1 MLTNLYIENI
11 AVIEKSNIDFTG
23 GLNVLTGETGAGKS
37 IVIDSIN
44 AVLGHRSSRGM
55 IRSEADAAFVSAT
68 FEELSPL
75 TLKKL
80 SAMGYEA
87 EDGTLILSR
96 ELTASGKNNCRIN
109 SRPATVAAL
118 REIGEYLINIHG
130 QNDNL
135 ELMNPALHIVY
146 IDALADDAAL
156 LSAYRKT
163 YRELRAVEEELGS
176 LDTDEAERLR
186 KIDLLTFQ
194 IAELED
200 AELEVGEYDALTAER
215 NALQNREKI
224 AKELMGARIALDG
237 DDEVDG
243 ALRMLDDA
251 SSAVMNASRYLSS
264 LEGSADRLSS
274 ALYELQE
281 ISHELESAMDDID
294 ADPGRLEEIEERL
307 DLLYRLRHKYGE
319 SEEEML
325 AYLDNAK
332 KELSALNDYANNRAQ
347 LEMRREKLYQAAYD
361 SAKELSDLR
370 RKVGEEF
377 RTSVE
382 REMAFLL
389 MPNVRL
395 EIRQDEVELNSR
407 GIDRIEFLISTNPG
421 EDPKPVSKI
430 ASGGELSRMMLAIKT
445 VLSRADFVQTLI
457 FDEIDTGISG
467 SAADRV
473 GRKLR
478 QLSLDRQVLCVTHQ
492 AQIAA
497 FAMNHLFISKEVRDD
512 RTFTRVQSL
521 DEDGR
526 VEELARI
533 VGGEQITDSA
543 RNHARELLNSA
554 KSGRWSVDSGQWSVN
569 SN

>member
-11 AVIEKSNIDFTG
+11 AVIEKSNIDFTE

-37 IVIDSIN
+37 IVIDAIN
-44 AVLGHRSSRGM
+44 AVLGKRSSRGM
-55 IRSEADAAFVSAT
+55 IRSGADAAFVSAT
-68 FEELSPL
+68 FEELSEL
-75 TLKKL
+75 ALKKL
-80 SAMGYEA
+80 GMMGYEA

-96 ELTASGKNNCRIN
+96 SLSASGKNTCRIN

-118 REIGEYLINIHG
+118 GEIGEYLINIHG

-146 IDALADDAAL
+146 IDALADIGER
-156 LSAYRKT
+156 LSAYRKL
-163 YRELRAVEEELGS
+163 YRELRSVEEELNS
-176 LDTDEAERLR
+176 AETDEAERLR
-186 KIDLLTFQ
+186 RIDLLTFQ
-194 IAELED
+194 ITELED
-200 AELEVGEYDALTAER
+200 ADITVGEYDSLTEER

-224 AKELMGARIALDG
+224 AKELMRARIALDG

-251 SSAVMNASRYLSS
+251 STSVMNASRYLSS
-264 LEGSADRLSS
+264 LEGASDRLSS
-274 ALYELQE
+274 ALYELQD
-281 ISHELESAMDDID
+281 ISRELESAMDDID

-307 DLLYRLRHKYGE
+307 DLLYRLRHKYGDT
-319 SEEEML
+319 EEEML
-325 AYLDNAK
+325 AYLDNAQ
-332 KELSALNDYANNRAQ
+332 KELKSLTDYAYNREQ
-347 LEMRREKLYQAAYD
+347 LERRREDLYNSAYN
-361 SAKELSDLR
+361 SAKEISEI
-370 RKVGEEF
+370 RKKVCEDF
-377 RTSVE
+377 RSSVE
-382 REMAFLL
+382 REMAFLQ

-395 EIRQDEVELNSR
+395 AIQHAEVELNSR
-407 GIDRIEFLISTNPG
+407 GIDKLEFLISTNPG
-421 EDPKPVSKI
+421 EEPKPVSKI

-473 GRKLR
+473 GKKLS
-478 QLSLDRQVLCVTHQ
+478 QLSCDRQVLCVTHQ

-497 FAMNHLFISKEVRDD
+497 FADNHLFISKEVHGD
-512 RTFTRVQSL
+512 RTFTHVSPL
-521 DEDGR
+521 DDDGR

-543 RNHARELLNSA
+543 RNHAKELLIAARN
-554 KSGRWSVDSGQWSVN
+554 V
-569 SN
+569 

>member
-11 AVIEKSNIDFTG
+11 AVIEKSNIDFTR

-37 IVIDSIN
+37 IVIDAIN
-44 AVLGHRSSRGM
+44 AVLGKRSSRGI
-55 IRSEADAAFVSAT
+55 IRTGADAAFVSAT
-68 FEELSPL
+68 FEDLSEL

-80 SAMGYEA
+80 GAMGYSA

-96 ELTASGKNNCRIN
+96 ELNTAGKNTCRIN

-118 REIGEYLINIHG
+118 KEIGEYLINIHG

-146 IDALADDAAL
+146 IDALGDLSDK
-156 LSAYRKT
+156 LSAYRRL
-163 YRELRAVEEELGS
+163 YRELKAVEEELSGA
-176 LDTDEAERLR
+176 DTDEAERLR
-186 KIDLLTFQ
+186 RMDVLSFQ

-200 AELEVGEYDALTAER
+200 ADITVGEYDALSEER

-224 AKELMGARIALDG
+224 AKELMRARIALDG
-237 DDEVDG
+237 DDDTDG
-243 ALRMLDDA
+243 VLRMADDA
-251 SSAVMNASRYLSS
+251 ATSVMNASRYMSA
-264 LEGSADRLSS
+264 LEGAADRLSS

-281 ISHELESAMDDID
+281 ISRELEGAMDDID

-307 DLLYRLRHKYGE
+307 DLLYHLRHKYGD
-319 SEEEML
+319 SEEELL

-332 KELSALNDYANNRAQ
+332 EELKSLSDYAFNREQ
-347 LEMRREKLYQAAYD
+347 LEKRREQLYNDAYC
-361 SAKELSDLR
+361 SAKEISKIR
-370 RKVGEEF
+370 RTVCEQF
-377 RTSVE
+377 RMGVE

-389 MPNVRL
+389 MPDVRL
-395 EIRQDEVELNSR
+395 EIQCEEVPMNSR
-407 GIDRIEFLISTNPG
+407 GIDSLEFLISVNPG

-445 VLSRADFVQTLI
+445 VLSGADFVQTLI

-473 GRKLR
+473 GKKLS
-478 QLSLDRQVLCVTHQ
+478 QLSDDRQVLCVTHQ

-497 FAMNHLFISKEVRDD
+497 FADNHLFISKSVHDE
-512 RTFTRVQSL
+512 RTFTRVDSL
-521 DEDGR
+521 DDDGR
-526 VEELARI
+526 VKELARI

-543 RNHARELLNSA
+543 LTHAKQLLDA
-554 KSGRWSVDSGQWSVN
+554 AR
-569 SN
+569 

>member
-37 IVIDSIN
+37 IVIDAIN
-44 AVLGHRSSRGM
+44 AVLGKRSSRGM
-55 IRSEADAAFVSAT
+55 IRTGADSAFVSAT
-68 FEELSPL
+68 FEDVSELVH
-75 TLKKL
+75 KKL
-80 SAMGYEA
+80 SAMGFET
-87 EDGTLILSR
+87 EDDMLILSR
-96 ELTASGKNNCRIN
+96 ELSASGKNTCRIN

-118 REIGEYLINIHG
+118 KELGEYLINIHG

-146 IDALADDAAL
+146 IDALADIGERLA
-156 LSAYRKT
+156 AYRKL
-163 YRELRAVEEELGS
+163 YRELRSVEEELS
-176 LDTDEAERLR
+176 SADTDEGERLR
-186 KIDLLTFQ
+186 RMDLLSFQ
-194 IAELED
+194 ITELED
-200 AELEVGEYDALTAER
+200 ADITVGEYDALSEER

-224 AKELMGARIALDG
+224 AKELMRARIALDG

-243 ALRMLDDA
+243 VLRMTDDA
-251 SSAVMNASRYLSS
+251 ASSVMNASRYLST
-264 LEGSADRLSS
+264 LEGAADRLSS

-281 ISHELESAMDDID
+281 ISRELENAMDDID
-294 ADPGRLEEIEERL
+294 ADPHRLEEIEERL
-307 DLLYRLRHKYGE
+307 DLLYRLRHKYGDT
-319 SEEEML
+319 EEEML

-332 KELSALNDYANNRAQ
+332 NELKSLSDYAFNREQ
-347 LEMRREKLYQAAYD
+347 LEQRREALYNESYH
-361 SAKELSDLR
+361 SAKEISQIRQKVCETFRSD
-370 RKVGEEF
+370 
-377 RTSVE
+377 VE

-395 EIRQDEVELNSR
+395 EIQCEEVEMNTR
-407 GIDRIEFLISTNPG
+407 GIDKIEFLISVNPG
-421 EDPKPVSKI
+421 EEPKPVSKI

-445 VLSRADFVQTLI
+445 VLSGADFVETLI

-473 GRKLR
+473 GKKLH
-478 QLSLDRQVLCVTHQ
+478 QLSSDRQVLCVTHQ

-497 FAMNHLFISKEVRDD
+497 FADNHLLISKSVHDD
-512 RTFTRVQSL
+512 RTFTQVDSL

-526 VEELARI
+526 VRELARI

-543 RNHARELLNSA
+543 LNHARQLMDA
-554 KSGRWSVDSGQWSVN
+554 ARD
-569 SN
+569 

>member
-11 AVIEKSNIDFTG
+11 AVIEKSNIDFTA

-44 AVLGHRSSRGM
+44 AVLGKRSSRGI
-55 IRSEADAAFVSAT
+55 IRSGAEAAFVSAT
-68 FEELSPL
+68 FEDVSDLVQ
-75 TLKKL
+75 KKL
-80 SAMGYEA
+80 GTMGFSA

-96 ELTASGKNNCRIN
+96 ELSASGKNTCRIN

-118 REIGEYLINIHG
+118 KELGEYLINIHG

-146 IDALADDAAL
+146 IDALADIGEKLA
-156 LSAYRKT
+156 AYRKL
-163 YRELRAVEEELGS
+163 YRELKAVDEELS
-176 LDTDEAERLR
+176 SADTDEADRLHR
-186 KIDLLTFQ
+186 IDLLTFQ
-194 IAELED
+194 ITELED
-200 AELEVGEYDALTAER
+200 AAITVGEYDALSAER
-215 NALQNREKI
+215 DALQNREKI
-224 AKELMGARIALDG
+224 AKELMRARIALDG

-243 ALRMLDDA
+243 VLRMTDDA
-251 SSAVMNASRYLSS
+251 STSVMTASRWMNS
-264 LEGSADRLSS
+264 LEAVADRLSS

-281 ISHELESAMDDID
+281 ISRELENAMDDID
-294 ADPGRLEEIEERL
+294 ADPSRLEEIEERL
-307 DLLYRLRHKYGE
+307 DILYRLRHKYGD

-332 KELSALNDYANNRAQ
+332 KELKSLTDYAFNREQ
-347 LEMRREKLYQAAYD
+347 LEKRREQLYHEAYI
-361 SAKELSDLR
+361 SAKEISDIR
-370 RKVGEEF
+370 IKVSEDF
-377 RTSVE
+377 RTAVE

-395 EIRQDEVELNSR
+395 QIAREEIEMNSR
-407 GIDRIEFLISTNPG
+407 GIDKLEFLISTNPG

-445 VLSRADFVQTLI
+445 VLSRADFVETLI

-473 GRKLR
+473 GRKLS
-478 QLSLDRQVLCVTHQ
+478 QLSKDAQILCVTHQ

-497 FAMNHLFISKEVRDD
+497 FADNHLFISKSVHDD
-512 RTFTRVQSL
+512 RTFTHVASL

-526 VEELARI
+526 VRELARI
-533 VGGEQITDSA
+533 VGGEAITDSA
-543 RNHARELLNSA
+543 LNHAKQLLNSA
-554 KSGRWSVDSGQWSVN
+554 KEI
-569 SN
+569 

>member
-11 AVIEKSNIDFTG
+11 AVIEKSNIDFTA

-44 AVLGHRSSRGM
+44 AVLGKRSSHGI
-55 IRSEADAAFVSAT
+55 IRSGAEAAFVSAT
-68 FEELSPL
+68 FEDVSDLVQ
-75 TLKKL
+75 KKL
-80 SAMGYEA
+80 GTMGFSA

-96 ELTASGKNNCRIN
+96 ELSASGKNTCRIN

-118 REIGEYLINIHG
+118 KELGEYLINIHG

-146 IDALADDAAL
+146 IDALADIGEKLA
-156 LSAYRKT
+156 AYRKL
-163 YRELRAVEEELGS
+163 YRELKAVDEELS
-176 LDTDEAERLR
+176 SADTDEADRLHR
-186 KIDLLTFQ
+186 IDLLTFQ
-194 IAELED
+194 ITELED
-200 AELEVGEYDALTAER
+200 AAITVGEYDALSAER
-215 NALQNREKI
+215 DALQNREKI
-224 AKELMGARIALDG
+224 AKELMRARIALDG

-243 ALRMLDDA
+243 VLRMTDDA
-251 SSAVMNASRYLSS
+251 STSVMTASRWMNS
-264 LEGSADRLSS
+264 LEAVADRLSS

-281 ISHELESAMDDID
+281 ISRELENAMDDID
-294 ADPGRLEEIEERL
+294 ADPSRLEEIEERL
-307 DLLYRLRHKYGE
+307 DVLYRLRHKYGD

-332 KELSALNDYANNRAQ
+332 KELKSLTDYAFNREQ
-347 LEMRREKLYQAAYD
+347 LEKRREQLYHEAYI
-361 SAKELSDLR
+361 SAKEISDIR
-370 RKVGEEF
+370 IKVSEDF
-377 RTSVE
+377 RTAVE

-395 EIRQDEVELNSR
+395 QIAREEIEMNSR
-407 GIDRIEFLISTNPG
+407 GIDKLEFLISTNPG

-445 VLSRADFVQTLI
+445 VLSRADVVETLI

-473 GRKLR
+473 GRKLS
-478 QLSLDRQVLCVTHQ
+478 QLSKDAQILCVTHQ

-497 FAMNHLFISKEVRDD
+497 FADNHLFISKSVHDD
-512 RTFTRVQSL
+512 RTFTHVASL

-526 VEELARI
+526 VRELARI
-533 VGGEQITDSA
+533 VGGEAITDSA
-543 RNHARELLNSA
+543 LNHAKQLLNSA
-554 KSGRWSVDSGQWSVN
+554 KEI
-569 SN
+569 

>member
-11 AVIEKSNIDFTG
+11 AVIEKSNIDFTA

-44 AVLGHRSSRGM
+44 AVLGKRSSRGI
-55 IRSEADAAFVSAT
+55 IRSGADAAFVSAT
-68 FEELSPL
+68 FEDVSDLVQ
-75 TLKKL
+75 KKL
-80 SAMGYEA
+80 AAMGFSA

-96 ELTASGKNNCRIN
+96 ELSVSGKNTCRIN

-118 REIGEYLINIHG
+118 KELGEYLINIHG

-146 IDALADDAAL
+146 IDALADIGEK
-156 LSAYRKT
+156 LSSYRRL
-163 YRELRAVEEELGS
+163 YRELKAVEEELS
-176 LDTDEAERLR
+176 SADTDEAERLR

-200 AELEVGEYDALTAER
+200 ASITVGEYDALSAER
-215 NALQNREKI
+215 DALQNREKI
-224 AKELMGARIALDG
+224 AKELMRARIALDG

-243 ALRMLDDA
+243 ALRMTDDA
-251 SSAVMNASRYLSS
+251 SASVMTASRWMSS
-264 LEGSADRLSS
+264 LESAADRMSS

-281 ISHELESAMDDID
+281 ISRELEGAMDDID

-307 DLLYRLRHKYGE
+307 DLLYRLRHKYGD

-325 AYLDNAK
+325 AYLDNAN
-332 KELSALNDYANNRAQ
+332 KELKSLTDYAFNREQ
-347 LEMRREKLYQAAYD
+347 LEKRREQLYHEAYN
-361 SAKELSDLR
+361 SAKEISDIR
-370 RKVGEEF
+370 VKVSENF
-377 RTSVE
+377 KTAVE

-395 EIRQDEVELNSR
+395 EIAREETQLNSR
-407 GIDRIEFLISTNPG
+407 GIDKLEFLISTNPG
-421 EDPKPVSKI
+421 EEPKPVSKI

-445 VLSRADFVQTLI
+445 VLSRADFVETLI

-473 GRKLR
+473 GKKLS
-478 QLSLDRQVLCVTHQ
+478 QLSADAQILCVTHQ

-497 FAMNHLFISKEVRDD
+497 FADNHLFISKSVHDD
-512 RTFTRVQSL
+512 RTFTHVASL
-521 DEDGR
+521 DDDGR
-526 VEELARI
+526 VRELARI
-533 VGGEQITDSA
+533 VGGEEITDSA
-543 RNHARELLNSA
+543 LNHAKQLLNSA
-554 KSGRWSVDSGQWSVN
+554 KEK
-569 SN
+569 

>member
-37 IVIDSIN
+37 IVIDAIN
-44 AVLGHRSSRGM
+44 AVLGKRSSRGI
-55 IRSEADAAFVSAT
+55 IRTGADAAYVSAT
-68 FEELSPL
+68 FEQVSPL
-75 TLKKL
+75 VQKKL
-80 SAMGYEA
+80 GTMGFEA

-96 ELTASGKNNCRIN
+96 ELNAAGKNTCRIN

-118 REIGEYLINIHG
+118 RELGEYLINIHG

-146 IDALADDAAL
+146 IDALADIGEQLA
-156 LSAYRKT
+156 AYRRL
-163 YRELRAVEEELGS
+163 YRELKAVEEELS
-176 LDTDEAERLR
+176 AADTDESERLR
-186 KIDLLTFQ
+186 RMDLLSFQ

-200 AELEVGEYDALTAER
+200 AEIVEGEYDALTEER
-215 NALQNREKI
+215 SALQNREKI
-224 AKELMGARIALDG
+224 AKELMRARIALDG
-237 DDEVDG
+237 DDDVDG
-243 ALRMLDDA
+243 VLRMTDDA
-251 SSAVMNASRYLSS
+251 ASWVLNASRYLSS
-264 LEGSADRLSS
+264 LEGAADRLSS

-281 ISHELESAMDDID
+281 ISRELESAMDDID

-307 DLLYRLRHKYGE
+307 DLLYRLRHKYGD
-319 SEEEML
+319 SEEEL
-325 AYLDNAK
+325 LTYLENAK
-332 KELSALNDYANNRAQ
+332 IELKSLSDYAYNREQ
-347 LEMRREKLYQAAYD
+347 LEKRRDQLYNEAYH
-361 SAKELSDLR
+361 SAKEISQIR
-370 RKVGEEF
+370 QRVCEAF
-377 RTSVE
+377 REGVE

-395 EIRQDEVELNSR
+395 AIAHEEVDMNSR
-407 GIDRIEFLISTNPG
+407 GIDKLEFLISVNPG
-421 EDPKPVSKI
+421 EEPKPVSKI

-473 GRKLR
+473 GKKLS
-478 QLSLDRQVLCVTHQ
+478 QLSDDSQVLCVTHQ

-497 FAMNHLFISKEVRDD
+497 FADNHLFISKTVRDD
-512 RTFTRVQSL
+512 RTFTDVASL

-526 VEELARI
+526 VRELARI
-533 VGGEQITDSA
+533 VGGEAITDSA
-543 RNHARELLNSA
+543 LNHARQLLQSA
-554 KSGRWSVDSGQWSVN
+554 REP
-569 SN
+569 